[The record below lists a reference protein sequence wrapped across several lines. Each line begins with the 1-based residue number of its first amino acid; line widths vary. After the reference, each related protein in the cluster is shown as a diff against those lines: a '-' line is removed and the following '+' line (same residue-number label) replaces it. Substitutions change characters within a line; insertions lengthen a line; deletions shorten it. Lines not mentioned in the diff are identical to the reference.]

1 MAVRT
6 SKPQQMAVVTLGYR
20 DYLLP
25 QASALKVLDLMSQ
38 ALEVDSDFSSRKQRY
53 RVGEAPEVSLVVV
66 KSDQLDLPKS
76 ELAPASSRARKPLLL
91 N

>member
-1 MAVRT
+1 MAART
-6 SKPQQMAVVTLGYR
+6 SKQQQMAVVSLGYR

-38 ALEVDSDFSSRKQRY
+38 ALEVDSTYSGSKLRY
-53 RVGEAPEVSLVVV
+53 RVGEAPDVSLVVV
-66 KSDQLDLPKS
+66 KSEQLDLPKS
-76 ELAPASSRARKPLLL
+76 ELTPASTRARKPLML

>member
-1 MAVRT
+1 MATRST
-6 SKPQQMAVVTLGYR
+6 KQQQMAVVTLGYR

-38 ALEVDSDFSSRKQRY
+38 AVEVESEFSTRKMRY
-53 RVGEAPEVSLVVV
+53 RVGEAPEVSLVVI
-66 KSDQLDLPKS
+66 KSDQLELPESALSPAKS
-76 ELAPASSRARKPLLL
+76 PRKPLLL